1 MLLSFLGWAFLIFM
15 LLQERNCTRNCAQF
29 LRFFCILPQY
39 HPFLQENLIAGS
51 MCDNVPG
58 RGVGAFLA
66 FKLVTRGWSKIAQKL
81 VT

>member
-1 MLLSFLGWAFLIFM
+1 MNALSFLVCAFLIFM
-15 LLQERNCTRNCAQF
+15 LLQERNCTRNCTQF

-58 RGVGAFLA
+58 GGSELFWRLN
-66 FKLVTRGWSKIAQKL
+66 W
-81 VT
+81 